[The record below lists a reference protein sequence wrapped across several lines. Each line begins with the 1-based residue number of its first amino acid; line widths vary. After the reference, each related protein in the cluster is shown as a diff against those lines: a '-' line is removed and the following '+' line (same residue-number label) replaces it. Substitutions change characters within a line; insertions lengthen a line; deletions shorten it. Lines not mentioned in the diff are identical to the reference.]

1 MSGKVVLTICN
12 QTLNLDKP
20 DVWSN
25 GDIISFPKKGNLS
38 MATNCREITLTCISA
53 KLYNKIILNRILPF
67 IDPLLS
73 PNQNGFRKEHSILS
87 QILAIRRKIEG
98 IKEKN
103 LPAMIIVIGFCN
115 VSNITDRSKMFNIHT
130 YMFKA
135 YIISEK
141 IVKAIAIMC
150 NNTTATVVSPNGNT
164 DHFEIISG
172 VLQGD
177 TLAPFFYYNC

>member
-1 MSGKVVLTICN
+1 MVYQLMSGKVVLTICN

-53 KLYNKIILNRILPF
+53 KLYNKIILNRILAF

-73 PNQNGFRKEHSILS
+73 PNQSGFRKE
-87 QILAIRRKIEG
+87 QFRRKIEG

-103 LPAMIIVIGFCN
+103 LPAMITVIGFCN
-115 VSNITDRSKMFNIHT
+115 VSNIIDRPKMFNIHT
-130 YMFKA
+130 YLLKA
-135 YIISEK
+135 YRISEFA
-141 IVKAIAIMC
+141 IKAIAIMC
-150 NNTTATVVSPNGNT
+150 NNTTATIVSPDGNT

-177 TLAPFFYYNC
+177 TLAPFLLL